1 MNTILTLCANCAEIY
16 RDAPGMRVKQ
26 VIAATTEKKKYC
38 VHCRRRGSFSRDHVQ
53 SGRK

>member
-16 RDAPGMRVKQ
+16 RDAPGMRVKR
-26 VIAATTEKKKYC
+26 VSTATTEKKKYC
-38 VHCRRRGSFSRDHVQ
+38 VQ